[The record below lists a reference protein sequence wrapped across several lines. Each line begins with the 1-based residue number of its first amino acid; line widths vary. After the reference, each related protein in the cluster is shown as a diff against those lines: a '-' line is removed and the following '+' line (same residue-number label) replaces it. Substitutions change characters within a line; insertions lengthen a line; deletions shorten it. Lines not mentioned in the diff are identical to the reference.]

1 MASTG
6 DIPAT
11 AEKETTEAEESS
23 EEDDYMSMDLE
34 AVLKTHDS
42 RTKSKAVKKTKAK
55 AVTGKRQRQMSRRE
69 LEETVREEGLKQA
82 IKEDNVGYKL
92 LQRMGYEP
100 GKGLGRTGEGIVD
113 PIEVRI
119 KKRRECIGRL
129 EAIRAKR
136 EAKQQWHAGNQ
147 EEFLQGKRQ
156 RFLAGR
162 TFSQLVAAMKLA
174 HKLDMDKGID
184 DNRLVPQECKE
195 HYKHLLSGAAGG
207 LEEEMALEEAPLRMP
222 YGDFVAGLPLEMG
235 AEYLETL
242 VAYLREV
249 HFYCFYCAAAFTDE
263 EDLAGYCPGGAEGD
277 HE

>member
-1 MASTG
+1 MEGAS
-6 DIPAT
+6 D
-11 AEKETTEAEESS
+11 
-23 EEDDYMSMDLE
+23 EDDYMSMDLE
-34 AVLKTHDS
+34 AMLKVHDGTE
-42 RTKSKAVKKTKAK
+42 RKKAQKATQKQKTKSV
-55 AVTGKRQRQMSRRE
+55 GKRQRQMTRAQ

-100 GKGLGRTGEGIVD
+100 GKGLGKKGDGIVD
-113 PIEVRI
+113 PIAVRI

-136 EAKQQWHAGNQ
+136 EEKKQWHQGNQ
-147 EEFLQGKRQ
+147 QEFLEGRKQ
-156 RFLAGR
+156 RFLAGK

-195 HYKHLLSGAAGG
+195 HFKYLLRGTGGAV
-207 LEEEMALEEAPLRMP
+207 EEEMAHEEAPLRMSC
-222 YGDFVAGLPLEMG
+222 GEFAGGLPLEMG
-235 AEYLETL
+235 AEYLDTL
-242 VAYLREV
+242 VAYLREA
-249 HFYCFYCAAAFTDE
+249 HFYCFYCAVAFTDE
-263 EDLAGYCPGGAEGD
+263 EDMAGYCPGDAEAD